1 MRDNDKCIAEAQEST
16 CQPRG
21 KEILAQTRK
30 QANVSQ
36 MSRISVAK
44 RPRGQALQ
52 LDLLAHRLGL

>member
-1 MRDNDKCIAEAQEST
+1 MPT
-16 CQPRG
+16 WG

-44 RPRGQALQ
+44 RPRDQALQ